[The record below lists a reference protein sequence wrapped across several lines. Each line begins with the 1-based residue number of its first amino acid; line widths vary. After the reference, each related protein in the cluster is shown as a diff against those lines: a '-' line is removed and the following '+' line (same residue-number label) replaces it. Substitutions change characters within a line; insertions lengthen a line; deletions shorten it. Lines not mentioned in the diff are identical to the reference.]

1 LIVETNLPREGPDPA
16 MTTAAKGKSS
26 VVSIEA
32 LLGQQGDLFKRLL
45 KESLQEVLEAEMT
58 EVVGAGPGERTADRS
73 GYRAG
78 YYSRSLITRIGK
90 LELRVPRDRDGR
102 FSTELFER
110 YQRSEKALVS
120 ALAEMYVQGVSTRKV
135 KAVTEELCGHTFSAS
150 TISQINKGLDGALAR
165 FASRPLEEAYP
176 YLILDARYE
185 KVRIDGVIRSQAVLI
200 AIGINWEGRR
210 QILGVELAHRESAS
224 SWKEFLK
231 RLKERGLAGVE
242 FVVSDDHEG
251 LKKAVSELLATAS
264 WQRCYVHFLRNA
276 LDHLPRKADDDCLQE
291 LRWIYDR
298 RNLKE
303 AQADL
308 AAWLKRWQQRYAK
321 LTDWAEEA
329 IGETLTFY
337 MLPRQHH
344 KHLKS
349 TNMLERLNEEIK
361 RRTRVVRIFPNPA
374 SCLRLVRALCAET
387 HEAWLEDNRYINMD
401 LLKEQKKAA
410 MKIAA

>member
-1 LIVETNLPREGPDPA
+1 
-16 MTTAAKGKSS
+16 MTATAKGKPS
-26 VVSIEA
+26 VVAVEA
-32 LLGQQGDLFKRLL
+32 LLGQDRDLFKQLL
-45 KESLQEVLEAEMT
+45 RESLQEVLEAEMT
-58 EVVGAGPGERTADRS
+58 ELLGAEPGQRTEARS

-78 YYSRSLITRIGK
+78 YYSRSLVTRIGK
-90 LELRVPRDRDGR
+90 LELRVPRDREGR

-135 KAVTEELCGHTFSAS
+135 KAVTEELCGHAFSAS
-150 TISQINKGLDGALAR
+150 TISQINKGLDAALVR
-165 FASRPLEEAYP
+165 FANRPLEEAYP

-185 KVRIDGVIRSQAVLI
+185 KVRLDGVIRSQAVLI

-210 QILGVELAHRESAS
+210 QVLAVELANRESAS
-224 SWKEFLK
+224 SWKDFVR
-231 RLKERGLAGVE
+231 RLKERGLTGVE

-251 LKKAVSELLATAS
+251 LKRAVSELLPQAA

-276 LDHLPRKADDDCLQE
+276 LDYLPRKADDDCLQE

-308 AAWLKRWQQRYAK
+308 AAWLQRWQGRYPR
-321 LTDWAEEA
+321 LTDWAEQA

-349 TNMLERLNEEIK
+349 TNLLERLNEEIK

-387 HEAWLEDNRYINMD
+387 HEAWLEDNRYINME

-410 MKIAA
+410 MKLAA

>member
-1 LIVETNLPREGPDPA
+1 
-16 MTTAAKGKSS
+16 MTTAAKIRSS
-26 VVSIEA
+26 IVSIET
-32 LLGQQGDLFKRLL
+32 LLGQQGELFKRLL

-58 EVVGAGPGERTADRS
+58 EVVGAAPGERTADRS

-78 YYSRSLITRIGK
+78 YYSRSLVTRIGK

-120 ALAEMYVQGVSTRKV
+120 TLAEMYAQGVSTRKG
-135 KAVTEELCGHTFSAS
+135 KAVTEELCSHTFSAS
-150 TISQINKGLDGALAR
+150 TISQINKEL
-165 FASRPLEEAYP
+165 
-176 YLILDARYE
+176 
-185 KVRIDGVIRSQAVLI
+185 DGVIRSQAVLA

-210 QILGVELAHRESAS
+210 QILAVELASRESAT
-224 SWKEFLK
+224 SWKEFLT
-231 RLKERGLAGVE
+231 RLKARGLAGVE

-251 LKKAVSELLATAS
+251 LKRAVPELLTHAA

-276 LDHLPRKADDDCLQE
+276 LDHMPRKAHDDCLRE

-303 AQADL
+303 AQTDL

-321 LTDWAEEA
+321 LTDWVEDA
-329 IGETLTFY
+329 IGQTLTFY

-387 HEAWLEDNRYINMD
+387 HEAWLEDNRYINVEP
-401 LLKEQKKAA
+401 LKEQEKAT

>member
-1 LIVETNLPREGPDPA
+1 
-16 MTTAAKGKSS
+16 
-26 VVSIEA
+26 
-32 LLGQQGDLFKRLL
+32 
-45 KESLQEVLEAEMT
+45 
-58 EVVGAGPGERTADRS
+58 
-73 GYRAG
+73 
-78 YYSRSLITRIGK
+78 
-90 LELRVPRDRDGR
+90 
-102 FSTELFER
+102 
-110 YQRSEKALVS
+110 
-120 ALAEMYVQGVSTRKV
+120 
-135 KAVTEELCGHTFSAS
+135 
-150 TISQINKGLDGALAR
+150 
-165 FASRPLEEAYP
+165 
-176 YLILDARYE
+176 
-185 KVRIDGVIRSQAVLI
+185 VIRSQAVLI

-210 QILGVELAHRESAS
+210 QILGVELANRESAG
-224 SWKEFLK
+224 SWKDFLR

-251 LKKAVSELLATAS
+251 LKRAVSELLTTAA

-321 LTDWAEEA
+321 LTDWAEEV

-374 SCLRLVRALCAET
+374 SCLRLIRALCAET

-401 LLKEQKKAA
+401 LFKEQKKAA

>member
-1 LIVETNLPREGPDPA
+1 
-16 MTTAAKGKSS
+16 
-26 VVSIEA
+26 
-32 LLGQQGDLFKRLL
+32 
-45 KESLQEVLEAEMT
+45 
-58 EVVGAGPGERTADRS
+58 
-73 GYRAG
+73 
-78 YYSRSLITRIGK
+78 
-90 LELRVPRDRDGR
+90 
-102 FSTELFER
+102 
-110 YQRSEKALVS
+110 
-120 ALAEMYVQGVSTRKV
+120 
-135 KAVTEELCGHTFSAS
+135 
-150 TISQINKGLDGALAR
+150 
-165 FASRPLEEAYP
+165 
-176 YLILDARYE
+176 
-185 KVRIDGVIRSQAVLI
+185 VRIDGVIRSQAVLI

-210 QILGVELAHRESAS
+210 QILAVELAHRESAS
-224 SWKEFLK
+224 SWKDFLT
-231 RLKERGLAGVE
+231 RLKQRGLTGVE

-251 LKKAVSELLATAS
+251 LKKAVSELLTQAA

-276 LDHLPRKADDDCLQE
+276 LDHLPRRADDDCLQE

-308 AAWLKRWQQRYAK
+308 AGWLRRWQARYAK
-321 LTDWAEEA
+321 LTDWAEDA

-374 SCLRLVRALCAET
+374 SCLRLIRALCAET